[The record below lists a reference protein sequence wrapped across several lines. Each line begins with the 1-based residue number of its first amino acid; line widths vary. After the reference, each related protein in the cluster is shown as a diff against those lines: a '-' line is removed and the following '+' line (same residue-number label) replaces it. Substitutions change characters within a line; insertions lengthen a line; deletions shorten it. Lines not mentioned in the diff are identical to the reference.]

1 MGYIRGFRDGFVL
14 GVTIGVLTAPRAGK
28 ETRDL
33 IARTVTKTK
42 GQAQGMADRAQQ
54 GWQVAHPALDRAA
67 QAAADVARAVQP
79 VAQGVADRFAELVG
93 RGGTEP
99 PVPGV
104 SVPFADSGPM
114 GFGGSN

>member
-28 ETRDL
+28 DTRDL

-67 QAAADVARAVQP
+67 QASAV
-79 VAQGVADRFAELVG
+79 LVLA
-93 RGGTEP
+93 
-99 PVPGV
+99 
-104 SVPFADSGPM
+104 PFALLLTRRQTADGIIV
-114 GFGGSN
+114 GV